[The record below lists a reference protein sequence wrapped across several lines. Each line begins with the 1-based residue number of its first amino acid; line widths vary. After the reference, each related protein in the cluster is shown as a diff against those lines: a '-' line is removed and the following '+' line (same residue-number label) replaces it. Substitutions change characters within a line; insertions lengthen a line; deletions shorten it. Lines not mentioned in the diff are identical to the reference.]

1 MSKAKRKPRGDM
13 FGKKGP
19 ARINKH
25 LKKRKSR

>member
-1 MSKAKRKPRGDM
+1 MSKAQRKPKGNM

-25 LKKRKSR
+25 KKKKK

>member
-1 MSKAKRKPRGDM
+1 MSRAKRKPRGNP

-25 LKKRKSR
+25 LKKKSK

>member
-1 MSKAKRKPRGDM
+1 MSKAQRKPKGVM

-25 LKKRKSR
+25 LKKKKK